1 MVFNLNAVALG
12 KMEALTP
19 KQLADMEA
27 VRPAGC
33 GIPIPEGLCMSGLY
47 EVASKMSHSCIP
59 SCSCKAYLSSRYSS
73 PPDLVS
79 PSTSG

>member
-59 SCSCKAYLSSRYSS
+59 SCSCKASL
-73 PPDLVS
+73 
-79 PSTSG
+79 